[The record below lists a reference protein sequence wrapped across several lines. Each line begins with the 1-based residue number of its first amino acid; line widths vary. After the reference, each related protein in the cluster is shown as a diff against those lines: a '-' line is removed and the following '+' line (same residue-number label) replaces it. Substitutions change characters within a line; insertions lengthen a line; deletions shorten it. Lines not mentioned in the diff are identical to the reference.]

1 MNSEIK
7 MLEKI
12 SDFYAKGD
20 LMDELL
26 VDREVEL
33 IKQTIPSDPT
43 SAGKSIEIGCGN
55 GYSTER
61 LLPLFENLKVVEP
74 SKNNINLMLNRI
86 KKDIPHEISLLEDYN
101 TDEKFDQVIFL
112 HVLEHVADPFAS
124 LKKIESLLTDEGRA
138 FISVPNCMS
147 LNRRAGYKMGLLKSY
162 DTMAPKD
169 YELGHRRLYT
179 VQMLTDHIE
188 SCGLRVESMKGI
200 FLKSLSETQ
209 MMGLGMDA
217 IRAFYQIGD
226 DIPHYCA
233 NLFAVVRKRYY

>member
-1 MNSEIK
+1 MKSEIQK
-7 MLEKI
+7 LEEI

-26 VDREVEL
+26 VDREIEL
-33 IKQTIPSDPT
+33 IKQAT
-43 SAGKSIEIGCGN
+43 STFGRAIEIGCGN

-61 LLPLFENLKVVEP
+61 LLPLFKGLHVVEP
-74 SKNNINLMLNRI
+74 STKNVKLMLNRV
-86 KKDIPHEISLLEDYN
+86 KKDVPHQVSLLEEYE
-101 TDEKFDQVIFL
+101 TDEKYDHVIFL
-112 HVLEHVADPFAS
+112 HVLEHVDDPFAS
-124 LKKIESLLTDEGRA
+124 LNKIASLLSDEGQA

-162 DTMAPKD
+162 DTMAQKD
-169 YELGHRRLYT
+169 HDLGHRRLYT

-200 FLKSLSETQ
+200 FLKSLSEAQ
-209 MMGLGMDA
+209 MMDLGMDA

-226 DIPHYCA
+226 DIPQYCA
-233 NLFAVVRKRYY
+233 NLFAVVRKKFY